1 MATRGIKITNSRG
14 ARLYPFHLVH
24 PVSSQD
30 EKSGVRC
37 CPSLAIVPF
46 WSISMLTF
54 WGSQTSSACPFLL
67 SFSFSAQC
75 FPSRLMTANN
85 IWYIW
90 TLPHNELQSHWVP
103 EVSPLTNSPD
113 LRIISMWREWSR
125 SKSVEEDGW
134 PRRENIRGGG
144 ESPSLSCLTKYM
156 FLGQNI
162 FLITNCGRV
171 TFTVTLFLP
180 WLIGRIS
187 LCHC

>member
-1 MATRGIKITNSRG
+1 MATRGIKITNGWG
-14 ARLYPFHLVH
+14 ARLLAFCLVH

-30 EKSGVRC
+30 EKSGARC
-37 CPSLAIVPF
+37 CPCLVAVPF
-46 WSISMLTF
+46 WPISLLTF

-67 SFSFSAQC
+67 PFSFSTQC

-113 LRIISMWREWSR
+113 LRIISTWREWSR

-134 PRRENIRGGG
+134 PRRENKRGGKV
-144 ESPSLSCLTKYM
+144 PPYHASLNIC
-156 FLGQNI
+156 FLAGI
-162 FLITNCGRV
+162 FS
-171 TFTVTLFLP
+171 
-180 WLIGRIS
+180 W
-187 LCHC
+187 